1 MSIGVVITTYNRPE
15 KLRRCLEH
23 IERQTEHPDE
33 VIIVDDGSHM
43 DYTEVK
49 ARFSDARFTWLT
61 MENQGVSA
69 ARNRGISIATTDYV
83 CLCDDDDYFL
93 PHHIAEFK
101 TAIGSLHAP
110 SIVFSH
116 FMELRGTECN
126 PHVAHPK
133 PEHLTW
139 QEHLVSQGMMVVCC
153 TCMPR
158 MAFVQYPFPE
168 GVKYAEDHEQRLLAM
183 SQYPVMEIHSH
194 TAVVD
199 RTDESATNQSVA
211 NIASTYRSRFK
222 TLFNHP
228 SIRPHIRPSIRKAQ
242 TFRWTSLHLHEL
254 LNGGNLTLQ
263 DVLRGILHVRSLHNA
278 RSMAFILRRWTNRS
292 TNTEQPTSAH

>member
-23 IERQTEHPDE
+23 IERQTKHPDE

-43 DYTEVK
+43 DYEEVK
-49 ARFSDARFTWLT
+49 ARFSDARFTWLS
-61 MENQGVSA
+61 MENQGVSV

-101 TAIGSLHAP
+101 KAIGSLHAP

-126 PHVAHPK
+126 PHEAHPK

-139 QEHLVSQGMMVVCC
+139 QEHLVGLGMMVVCC

-158 MAFVQYPFPE
+158 AAFNLHPFPE

-183 SQYPVMEIHSH
+183 SQYPVTEIQSH

-211 NIASTYRSRFK
+211 NIASTYRRRFK
-222 TLFNHP
+222 KIFLHP
-228 SIRPHIRPSIRKAQ
+228 DVRPHIRSSIRHSQ
-242 TFRWTSLHLHEL
+242 IYRWTT
-254 LNGGNLTLQ
+254 LTLRDKIKQ
-263 DVLRGILHVRSLHNA
+263 KSIRTTDYILAVARIRSFSNFKSLIHCII
-278 RSMAFILRRWTNRS
+278 SGL
-292 TNTEQPTSAH
+292 